1 MNTVRAELRKLLTLP
16 SLRRTAL
23 LTWAATALLTYAY
36 ASAEAHGE
44 PLGDDTALAPL
55 GYTQAGFLVLG
66 VLAATSEY
74 QDGDQIRATLL
85 AMPRRLPL
93 QAAKALA
100 LAALTLP
107 VAAAT
112 AATSTL
118 PAGGVAWTPVAT
130 AYLTLTALLA
140 AAVASAVR
148 RALPAAI
155 ALLGL
160 YFVAGPLLRAGSSAS
175 AAYLPDTAALDPS
188 HGAAATIAWTLSALT
203 LAALIFR
210 RRDA

>member
-1 MNTVRAELRKLLTLP
+1 MNAVRAELRKLLTLP
-16 SLRRTAL
+16 SLRRTVL
-23 LTWAATALLTYAY
+23 LTWAANLLLMSAY
-36 ASAEAHGE
+36 ASAESRGE
-44 PLGDDTALAPL
+44 PLGDNVALAPL

-74 QDGDQIRATLL
+74 EEGDQIRATLL

-93 QAAKALA
+93 LGAKALA

-118 PAGGVAWTPVAT
+118 PADGAAWTPVAT
-130 AYLTLTALLA
+130 AYLTLTTLLA
-140 AAVASAVR
+140 AAVASVVR
-148 RALPAAI
+148 RAVPAAI
-155 ALLGL
+155 LLLGL
-160 YFVAGPLLRAGSSAS
+160 YFVAGPLLRAGPNAS

-188 HGAAATIAWTLSALT
+188 HGTTATIAWTFFALT
-203 LAALIFR
+203 LAALTFR

>member
-1 MNTVRAELRKLLTLP
+1 MNTARAELRKLLTLP
-16 SLRRTAL
+16 SLRRTVL
-23 LTWAATALLTYAY
+23 LTWAANLLLTYAY
-36 ASAEAHGE
+36 ASAESRGE
-44 PLGDDTALAPL
+44 PLSDNPALAPL
-55 GYTQAGFLVLG
+55 GYAQAGFLVLG

-74 QDGDQIRATLL
+74 EEGDQIRATLL

-93 QAAKALA
+93 LGAKALA

-118 PAGGVAWTPVAT
+118 PADGATWTPAAT
-130 AYLTLTALLA
+130 AYLTLTTLLA
-140 AAVASAVR
+140 AAVASVVR
-148 RALPAAI
+148 RAVPAAI
-155 ALLGL
+155 LLLGL
-160 YFVAGPLLRAGSSAS
+160 YFVAGPLLRARSSAS

-188 HGAAATIAWTLSALT
+188 HGAAASVAWTLCALT
-203 LAALIFR
+203 LAAVAFR

>member
-1 MNTVRAELRKLLTLP
+1 MNTARAELRKLLTLP
-16 SLRRTAL
+16 SLRRTVL
-23 LTWAATALLTYAY
+23 LTWAANLLLTYAY
-36 ASAEAHGE
+36 VSAESRGE
-44 PLGDDTALAPL
+44 PLGDNVALAPL

-74 QDGDQIRATLL
+74 EEGDQIRATLL

-93 QAAKALA
+93 LGAKALA

-118 PAGGVAWTPVAT
+118 PADGAAWTPAAT
-130 AYLTLTALLA
+130 AYLTFTTLLA

-148 RALPAAI
+148 RAVPAAI
-155 ALLGL
+155 LLLGL
-160 YFVAGPLLRAGSSAS
+160 YFVAGPLLRARFSAS
-175 AAYLPDTAALDPS
+175 AAWLPDTAALDPS
-188 HGAAATIAWTLSALT
+188 HGATATVAWTFSALT
-203 LAALIFR
+203 LAALTFR